1 MVFSLDIRR
10 IQQESY
16 RIIRQD
22 GLSDVCG
29 GLMLGIM
36 ALFFLDFRYAGALI
50 VVCAM
55 QTIILPTCRKKIT
68 YPRVGY
74 AKFPGRSDIK
84 KVVIWD
90 ILLPLAVVGLIVCV
104 GIWARSLLALC
115 LGIFLAALAL
125 PGARITRYFLDYM
138 LIAAFLSSGIIS
150 QLFVWR
156 GSAPETVV
164 AFQLWSLSGILIDV
178 GLVQLQRFLQ
188 KYPEPVK
195 EVCNDNAN

>member
-10 IQQESY
+10 IKQESY
-16 RIIRQD
+16 RVIRQD

-29 GLMLGIM
+29 GLMFGIM
-36 ALFFLDFRYAGALI
+36 AVFFLDFRYAGALI
-50 VVCAM
+50 VGCAM

-74 AKFPGRSDIK
+74 AKFPGRTNIK
-84 KVVIWD
+84 KLIIWD
-90 ILLPLAVVGLIVCV
+90 IVLPLAVVGLIICV

-125 PGARITRYFLDYM
+125 PGARVTSYLLDY
-138 LIAAFLSSGIIS
+138 LLVAAFLVSGIIS
-150 QLFVWR
+150 QLFVLK

-164 AFQLWSLSGILIDV
+164 AFQLWSLSGILIAV
-178 GLVQLQRFLQ
+178 GLVQLRRFLK
-188 KYPEPVK
+188 KYPEPAK
-195 EVCNDNAN
+195 GGI